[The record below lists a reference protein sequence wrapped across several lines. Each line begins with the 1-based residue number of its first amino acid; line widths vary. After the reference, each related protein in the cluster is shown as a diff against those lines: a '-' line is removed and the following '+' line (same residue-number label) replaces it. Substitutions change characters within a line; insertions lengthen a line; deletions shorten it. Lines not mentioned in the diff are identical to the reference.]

1 MPKLTRAN
9 YYSLTN
15 KYISNS
21 KLGDF
26 LKDKNYFYQKHIA
39 GTIPHETTD
48 PMIIGSAVDTWLTG
62 GEKKFREDY
71 ILVSRRSDKDGDY
84 EHQLN
89 PTMYAKIEKM
99 CRKVESQDAYKKLR
113 GYKRQVILT
122 KDEVL
127 GQFTGICG
135 MIDFLKIK
143 DGVANIVDLKT
154 SETIDQKKYH
164 YHALSYNYYRQMA
177 MYDFLVRANFP
188 EVKVVNHLHLVVE
201 KDSNEIYTC
210 QTFILSNN
218 RIASEIEYIAT
229 VLEQISKETK
239 WLPNN
244 TSWDKA
250 IEIGALTEE
259 F

>member
-1 MPKLTRAN
+1 MKLTKSN

-26 LKDKNYFYQKHIA
+26 IKDKNYFYQKHIA
-39 GTIPHETTD
+39 GTIPHEVTD
-48 PMIIGSAVDTWLTG
+48 PMIIGSAVDTWLTQ

-99 CRKVESQDAYKKLR
+99 CRRVESQDAYKQLK
-113 GYKRQVILT
+113 GSKRQVILQ
-122 KDEVL
+122 KDIPL
-127 GQFTGICG
+127 GQFEGICG
-135 MIDFLKIK
+135 MVDFLKIK
-143 DGVANIVDLKT
+143 DDVAYIIDLKT
-154 SETIDQKKYH
+154 SETIDTKKYH

-177 MYDFLVRANFP
+177 FYTLLVKHTYP
-188 EVKVVNHLHLVVE
+188 EVQEVVCRHLVVE
-201 KDSNEIYTC
+201 KDPNEIYTC
-210 QTFILSNN
+210 RTFILSNE
-218 RIASEIEYIAT
+218 RIEEEIDFINLKLNEIQ
-229 VLEQISKETK
+229 LETK

-244 TSWDKA
+244 CSWDQA
-250 IEIGALTEE
+250 ETIGALTEE